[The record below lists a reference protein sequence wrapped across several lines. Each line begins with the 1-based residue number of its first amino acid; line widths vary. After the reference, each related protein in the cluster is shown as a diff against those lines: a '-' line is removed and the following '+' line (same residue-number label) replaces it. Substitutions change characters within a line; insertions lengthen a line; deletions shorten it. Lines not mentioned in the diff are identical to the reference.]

1 MDPLPEKVPVKRTQR
16 KKIKR
21 KDTNSPDYVRSKMGS
36 PEMTAKRLEGLRKW
50 REAGNRVGRAP
61 GQQDGVRKKDFLK
74 RLEVAKVNA
83 ERAIKVMADDNIWK
97 ADNDVASKAMQTA
110 IEIMLS
116 QEGTTQ
122 NRLAAAKTILDFT
135 QTKPVVKNETTLKT
149 AEEFLSSL
157 IEGDNEPKP

>member
-1 MDPLPEKVPVKRTQR
+1 M
-16 KKIKR
+16 
-21 KDTNSPDYVRSKMGS
+21 SS
-36 PEMTAKRLEGLRKW
+36 PEMLAKRMEGLRKW
-50 REAGNRVGRAP
+50 REANPGKRGRP
-61 GQQDGVRKKDFLK
+61 HGLQDGVGLKKYLK
-74 RLEVAKVNA
+74 RLEVAKVKA
-83 ERAIKVMADDNIWK
+83 ERAIKVMADENLWK

-149 AEEFLSSL
+149 AEEFLAAL
-157 IEGDNEPKP
+157 VEDTDEPEK

>member
-1 MDPLPEKVPVKRTQR
+1 M
-16 KKIKR
+16 
-21 KDTNSPDYVRSKMGS
+21 SS
-36 PEMTAKRLEGLRKW
+36 PEMLAKRMEGLRKW
-50 REAGNRVGRAP
+50 REANPGKRGRP
-61 GQQDGVRKKDFLK
+61 HGLQDGVGLKKYLK
-74 RLEVAKVNA
+74 RLEVAKA
-83 ERAIKVMADDNIWK
+83 KSERAIKVMAEQNLWK

-135 QTKPVVKNETTLKT
+135 QTRPTTKSETTLKS

-157 IEGDNEPKP
+157 IDDKE

>member
-1 MDPLPEKVPVKRTQR
+1 MDPLPENVPKKRAVRQKRVKKQ
-16 KKIKR
+16 I
-21 KDTNSPDYVRSKMGS
+21 NSPDYVKARMSS
-36 PEMTAKRLEGLRKW
+36 PEMLAKRMEGLRKW
-50 REAGNRVGRAP
+50 REANPGKRGRP
-61 GQQDGVRKKDFLK
+61 HGLQDGVGLKKYLK
-74 RLEVAKVNA
+74 RLEVAKA
-83 ERAIKVMADDNIWK
+83 KSERAIKVMAEQNLWK

-135 QTKPVVKNETTLKT
+135 QTRPTTKSETTLKS

-157 IEGDNEPKP
+157 IDDKE

>member
-1 MDPLPEKVPVKRTQR
+1 M
-16 KKIKR
+16 
-21 KDTNSPDYVRSKMGS
+21 SS
-36 PEMTAKRLEGLRKW
+36 PEMLAKRMEGLRKW
-50 REAGNRVGRAP
+50 REANPGKRGRP
-61 GQQDGVRKKDFLK
+61 HGLQDGVGLKAYLK
-74 RLEVAKVNA
+74 RLEVAKVKA
-83 ERAIKVMADDNIWK
+83 ERAIKVMADENLWK

-157 IEGDNEPKP
+157 MDEPDEPKP

>member
-1 MDPLPEKVPVKRTQR
+1 M
-16 KKIKR
+16 
-21 KDTNSPDYVRSKMGS
+21 SS
-36 PEMTAKRLEGLRKW
+36 PEMLAKRMEGLRKW
-50 REAGNRVGRAP
+50 REANPGKRGRP
-61 GQQDGVRKKDFLK
+61 HGLQDGVGLKKYLK
-74 RLEVAKVNA
+74 RLEVAKVKA
-83 ERAIKVMADDNIWK
+83 ERAIKVMADENLWK

-135 QTKPVVKNETTLKT
+135 QTRPTTKSETTLKT

-157 IEGDNEPKP
+157 IDDKE

>member
-1 MDPLPEKVPVKRTQR
+1 M
-16 KKIKR
+16 
-21 KDTNSPDYVRSKMGS
+21 SS
-36 PEMTAKRLEGLRKW
+36 PEMLAKRMEGLRKW
-50 REAGNRVGRAP
+50 REANPGKRGRP
-61 GQQDGVRKKDFLK
+61 HGLQDGVGLKKYLK
-74 RLEVAKVNA
+74 RLEVAKVKA
-83 ERAIKVMADDNIWK
+83 ERAIKVMADENLWK

-157 IEGDNEPKP
+157 MDEPDEPKP

>member
-1 MDPLPEKVPVKRTQR
+1 M
-16 KKIKR
+16 
-21 KDTNSPDYVRSKMGS
+21 SS
-36 PEMTAKRLEGLRKW
+36 PEMLAKRMEGLRKW
-50 REAGNRVGRAP
+50 REANPGKRGRP
-61 GQQDGVRKKDFLK
+61 HGLQDGVGLKKYLK
-74 RLEVAKVNA
+74 RLEVAKTQS
-83 ERAIKVMADDNIWK
+83 ERAIKVMAEQNLWK

-149 AEEFLSSL
+149 AEEFLAS
-157 IEGDNEPKP
+157 IVDDEDKE

>member
-1 MDPLPEKVPVKRTQR
+1 M
-16 KKIKR
+16 
-21 KDTNSPDYVRSKMGS
+21 
-36 PEMTAKRLEGLRKW
+36 
-50 REAGNRVGRAP
+50 
-61 GQQDGVRKKDFLK
+61 
-74 RLEVAKVNA
+74 A
-83 ERAIKVMADDNIWK
+83 EQNLWK

-149 AEEFLSSL
+149 AEEFLAS
-157 IEGDNEPKP
+157 IVDDEDKE

>member
-1 MDPLPEKVPVKRTQR
+1 
-16 KKIKR
+16 
-21 KDTNSPDYVRSKMGS
+21 MGS

-61 GQQDGVRKKDFLK
+61 GQQDGVRKKDYLA
-74 RLEVAKVNA
+74 RLEVAKVKA
-83 ERAIKVMADDNIWK
+83 ERAIVIMAENKIWE
-97 ADNDVASKAMQTA
+97 ADNDVARKAMQTA
-110 IEIMLS
+110 IEIMES
-116 QEGTTQ
+116 QTGETK

-157 IEGDNEPKP
+157 LDSANDAES

>member
-1 MDPLPEKVPVKRTQR
+1 M
-16 KKIKR
+16 
-21 KDTNSPDYVRSKMGS
+21 SS
-36 PEMTAKRLEGLRKW
+36 PERTAKRLEALREWQK
-50 REAGNRVGRAP
+50 ANPGRIGRP
-61 GQQDGVRKKDFLK
+61 HGVQDGVRYKDYLK

-83 ERAIKVMADDNIWK
+83 ERAIKVMAEDNIWK

-157 IEGDNEPKP
+157 INDESESKNG

>member
-1 MDPLPEKVPVKRTQR
+1 M
-16 KKIKR
+16 
-21 KDTNSPDYVRSKMGS
+21 SS
-36 PEMTAKRLEGLRKW
+36 PERTAKRLAALKEWQAANPGRIGRPHGL
-50 REAGNRVGRAP
+50 
-61 GQQDGVRKKDFLK
+61 QDGVRYKDYLK
-74 RLEVAKVNA
+74 RLEVAKVQS

-157 IEGDNEPKP
+157 MEEPDEPKP

>member
-1 MDPLPEKVPVKRTQR
+1 MEPLPENVPKKRSPR
-16 KKIKR
+16 KKIVR
-21 KDTNSPDYVRSKMGS
+21 KDTNSPDYVRAKMGS

-61 GQQDGVRKKDFLK
+61 GQQDGVRKKDFLA
-74 RLEVAKVNA
+74 RLEVAKVKA
-83 ERAIKVMADDNIWK
+83 ERAIVIMAENKIWE
-97 ADNDVASKAMQTA
+97 ADNDVARKAMQTA
-110 IEIMLS
+110 IEIMES
-116 QEGTTQ
+116 QTGETK

-157 IEGDNEPKP
+157 MDKPDESES

>member
-1 MDPLPEKVPVKRTQR
+1 M
-16 KKIKR
+16 
-21 KDTNSPDYVRSKMGS
+21 SS
-36 PEMTAKRLEGLRKW
+36 PEMLAKRMEGLRKW
-50 REAGNRVGRAP
+50 REANPGKRGRP
-61 GQQDGVRKKDFLK
+61 HGLQDGVGLKKYLK
-74 RLEVAKVNA
+74 RLEVAKA
-83 ERAIKVMADDNIWK
+83 KSERAIKVMAEQNLWK

-149 AEEFLSSL
+149 AEEFLAS
-157 IEGDNEPKP
+157 IVDDEDKE

>member
-1 MDPLPEKVPVKRTQR
+1 M
-16 KKIKR
+16 
-21 KDTNSPDYVRSKMGS
+21 SS
-36 PEMTAKRLEGLRKW
+36 PEMLAKRMEGLRKW
-50 REAGNRVGRAP
+50 REANPGKRGRP
-61 GQQDGVRKKDFLK
+61 HGLQDGVGLKKYLK
-74 RLEVAKVNA
+74 RLEVAKA
-83 ERAIKVMADDNIWK
+83 KSERAIKVMAEQNLWK

-135 QTKPVVKNETTLKT
+135 QTRPTTKSETTLKT

-157 IEGDNEPKP
+157 IDDKE

>member
-1 MDPLPEKVPVKRTQR
+1 M
-16 KKIKR
+16 
-21 KDTNSPDYVRSKMGS
+21 SS
-36 PEMTAKRLEGLRKW
+36 PEMLAKRMEGLRKW
-50 REAGNRVGRAP
+50 REANPGKRGRP
-61 GQQDGVRKKDFLK
+61 HGLQDGVGLKKYLK
-74 RLEVAKVNA
+74 RLEVAKVQS
-83 ERAIKVMADDNIWK
+83 ERAIKVMADENIWK

-157 IEGDNEPKP
+157 MDEPDEPKP